1 MAKKK
6 AKTAKKKRPGS
17 GRKKAAKPRAGKKA
31 AGGAVR
37 SAERGTRSERHAA
50 GKPAGEPGARAA
62 GEGTLA
68 DPGAAE
74 QAVKGGPAS
83 SRRAGTPPGQGAYRA
98 DAIKVMKGLEA
109 VRKRPDMY
117 IGDRHQRGLHHLV
130 NEVVDNAIDEA
141 MAGHCDRIVV
151 TVHAD
156 GSVSVTD
163 NGRGIPVDLHKE
175 EKKPGIEVALTM
187 LHAGGKFD
195 HASYKVSGGLHGV
208 GVSVVNALSE
218 WLRAEVRR
226 DGHVWRMGF
235 ARGKTA
241 ETLKKV
247 GKAAKT
253 GTTITFK
260 PDREIFEDPTFRF
273 EILEGRLRELAY
285 LNEGIAIRLVD
296 ERDAR
301 EAEFRYKEGI
311 RAFVKQLNEDKGTV
325 HRDVIY
331 FRRADQPSGGEVE
344 VAIQYNDGYTENILS
359 FANNINTIEGGTH
372 LSAFKAAVTRTL
384 NFYAKKQGLLKGESP
399 PSGDDLREGMTAVV
413 SVRVRDPQFEGQTK
427 TKLSNSE
434 VGTFVETATNEMLG
448 QYLEEHPPN
457 ARRII
462 QKAVQA
468 MTAREAARKARD
480 LVRRKGALASGNLPG
495 KLADCAERDPALS
508 EVFLVEGDSAGGSAK
523 QGRDRRTQAILPLR
537 GKILNVE
544 KARIDKMLAHE
555 EIATIISALGTGIGT
570 DDFNIER
577 ARYHKVV
584 IMTDA
589 DVDGS
594 HIRTLLLTFFY
605 RHMKPLIDQGYLY
618 VAQPPLY
625 RVRRKGREQYVKSDR
640 EMKMTLLRIGVEGTT
655 LRVNP
660 PPKSRKQPDEI
671 SGAKLEELALLLGD
685 MEELVRSLHRRGIL
699 WEEFLARRAKGGEFP
714 TWAARIGDGIQ
725 LFHSEGE
732 AAKAIAAAFPKP
744 KRGRAADRKTGKP
757 GKGGKAKEAEEP
769 AAEEPEI
776 PEPEELFG
784 ARELNK
790 LAKKLRSRGLD
801 AADWH
806 LEAEEPVSGEKPYT
820 KFTVATDGDAVG
832 VAGVSEILPTIRRLG
847 QKGMDIQRF
856 KGLGEMNAEQ
866 LWETTMDP
874 ARRTLKQVLV
884 EDATEAEHIFSVLMG
899 EKVEPRRAFIEQ
911 HALEV
916 RNLDV

>member
-6 AKTAKKKRPGS
+6 AKTGKKKGAGS
-17 GRKKAAKPRAGKKA
+17 GS
-31 AGGAVR
+31 VR
-37 SAERGTRSERHAA
+37 SAARRAPSKEQGERGVRSETAN
-50 GKPAGEPGARAA
+50 GKSTAQETG
-62 GEGTLA
+62 
-68 DPGAAE
+68 
-74 QAVKGGPAS
+74 S
-83 SRRAGTPPGQGAYRA
+83 YRA
-98 DAIKVMKGLEA
+98 DSIKVMKGLEG

-141 MAGHCDRIVV
+141 MAGFCDRIVV

-156 GSVSVTD
+156 GSLSVTD

-175 EKKPGIEVALTM
+175 EKKPGIEVALSM

-226 DGHVWRMGF
+226 DGHVWRMAF

-260 PDREIFEDPTFRF
+260 PDREIFEDPTFKF

-285 LNEGIAIRLVD
+285 LNEGITIRLVD
-296 ERDAR
+296 ERDGR

-311 RAFVKQLNEDKGTV
+311 RAFVKQLNEDKETV

-384 NFYAKKQGLLKGESP
+384 NFYAKKQNLLKGDNP
-399 PSGDDLREGMTAVV
+399 PSGDDLREGMTAVL

-570 DDFNIER
+570 DDFDIER

-660 PPKSRKQPDEI
+660 PPKSRKKPDEI
-671 SGAKLEELALLLGD
+671 SGAKLEELALLLAD

-699 WEEFLARRAKGGEFP
+699 WEEFLARRDKRGDFP
-714 TWAARIGDGIQ
+714 TWAARIGDGVE
-725 LFHSEGE
+725 LFHSEAE

-744 KRGRAADRKTGKP
+744 KRERAADKKTEEP
-757 GKGGKAKEAEEP
+757 EKGEKAKEAEEPAAEEPAAEEP

-790 LAKKLRSRGLD
+790 LAKKLQSRGLD
-801 AADWH
+801 VADWH
-806 LEAEEPVSGEKPYT
+806 LEVEEPVGGEKPYT
-820 KFTVATDGDAVG
+820 KFTVATDGDVVG

-874 ARRTLKQVLV
+874 ARRTLKKVLV
-884 EDATEAEHIFSVLMG
+884 EDVAEAEHIFSVLMG
-899 EKVEPRRAFIEQ
+899 EKVEPRRAFIEA

>member
-6 AKTAKKKRPGS
+6 AKTAKKKGAG
-17 GRKKAAKPRAGKKA
+17 GRCKTAAEPRAGKKA
-31 AGGAVR
+31 AEEGA
-37 SAERGTRSERHAA
+37 
-50 GKPAGEPGARAA
+50 
-62 GEGTLA
+62 LA
-68 DPGAAE
+68 DPGAPGPVAPGRK
-74 QAVKGGPAS
+74 AARTGG
-83 SRRAGTPPGQGAYRA
+83 SRRAGTTPGQGEYRA

-109 VRKRPDMY
+109 VRKRPAMY

-141 MAGHCDRIVV
+141 MAGYCDRIVV

-156 GSVSVTD
+156 GSVSVMD

-175 EKKPGIEVALTM
+175 EKKSGIEVALSM

-226 DGHVWRMGF
+226 DGHAWRMAF

-260 PDREIFEDPTFRF
+260 PDREIFEDPTFKF

-296 ERDAR
+296 ERDGR

-311 RAFVKQLNEDKGTV
+311 RAFVKQLNEDKETV

-331 FRRADQPSGGEVE
+331 FRRADEPSGAEVE

-384 NFYAKKQGLLKGESP
+384 NFYAKKQGLLKSESP
-399 PSGDDLREGMTAVV
+399 PSGDDLREGMTAVL

-434 VGTFVETATNEMLG
+434 VGTFVETAANEMLG

-660 PPKSRKQPDEI
+660 PPKSRKQPAEI
-671 SGAKLEELALLLGD
+671 SGAKLEELALLLTD
-685 MEELVRSLHRRGIL
+685 MEELVRSLHRRGIP
-699 WEEFLARRAKGGEFP
+699 WEEFLAHRDKQGNFP
-714 TWAARIGDGIQ
+714 TWAARIGDGVQ
-725 LFHSEGE
+725 LFHSEAE

-744 KRGRAADRKTGKP
+744 KRGRAADKKTEKP
-757 GKGGKAKEAEEP
+757 GKGEKVKEAEEP

-820 KFTVATDGDAVG
+820 KFTVASNGEAVG

-847 QKGMDIQRF
+847 KKGMDIQRF

>member
-1 MAKKK
+1 MAKGKSKVQSPRSKK
-6 AKTAKKKRPGS
+6 AKKA
-17 GRKKAAKPRAGKKA
+17 AAKPRKA
-31 AGGAVR
+31 APEPKPKKQAAEGAPGGGVTALPASAAALRAMADR
-37 SAERGTRSERHAA
+37 SAADSQGT
-50 GKPAGEPGARAA
+50 AGE
-62 GEGTLA
+62 
-68 DPGAAE
+68 
-74 QAVKGGPAS
+74 
-83 SRRAGTPPGQGAYRA
+83 YRA
-98 DAIKVMKGLEA
+98 DSIKVMKGLEA

-130 NEVVDNAIDEA
+130 NEVVDNSIDEA
-141 MAGHCDRIVV
+141 MAGYCDRIVV

-156 GSVSVTD
+156 GSVSVAD
-163 NGRGIPVDLHKE
+163 NGRGIPVDVHKD
-175 EKKPGIEVALTM
+175 EKKPGVEVALTI

-226 DGHVWRMGF
+226 DGAVWRMGF
-235 ARGKTA
+235 ARGKTT
-241 ETLKKV
+241 EPLKKV
-247 GKAAKT
+247 GKAAKS

-260 PDREIFEDPTFRF
+260 PDREIFEDPTFKF
-273 EILEGRLRELAY
+273 EILEGRLRELAF
-285 LNEGIAIRLVD
+285 LNEGVTMRLVD

-301 EAEFRYKEGI
+301 EAEFRYKDGI
-311 RAFVKQLNEDKGTV
+311 RAFIKHLNADKGTV
-325 HRDVIY
+325 HRDVVY
-331 FRRADQPSGGEVE
+331 YRQSDEATGGEVE
-344 VAIQYNDGYTENILS
+344 VAIQYNDGYAENILS
-359 FANNINTIEGGTH
+359 FANNICTIEGGTH
-372 LSAFKAAVTRTL
+372 LSAFKSAVTRTL
-384 NFYAKKQGLLKGESP
+384 NFYAKKQGLLKGETP
-399 PSGDDLREGMTAVV
+399 PSGDDLREGMTAVL

-434 VGTFVETATNEMLG
+434 VGTFVETVTNEMLG
-448 QYLEEHPPN
+448 QYLEENPPT
-457 ARRII
+457 AKKII
-462 QKAVQA
+462 LKAVQA

-570 DDFNIER
+570 DEFQIGN
-577 ARYHKVV
+577 ARYHKVI

-605 RHMKPLIDQGYLY
+605 RHMKPLVDQGYLY

-640 EMKMTLLRIGVEGTT
+640 EMKMTLLRIGVDGTT
-655 LRVNP
+655 LVLQP
-660 PPKSRKQPDEI
+660 PPKSRKRPEEI
-671 SGAKLEELALLLGD
+671 TGAKLQELVLVLSEVED
-685 MEELVRSLHRRGIL
+685 LVRSLKRRGIG
-699 WEEFLARRAKGGEFP
+699 WEEFLSRRVKSGEFP
-714 TWAARIGDGIQ
+714 TWAVRLPEGLE
-725 LFHSEGE
+725 LFHSEVE
-732 AAKAIAAAFPKP
+732 AAKAIAKATSKVQGLPAVVPQGTKAGPKSKKAMP
-744 KRGRAADRKTGKP
+744 KDAK
-757 GKGGKAKEAEEP
+757 GKAEAE
-769 AAEEPEI
+769 AAEAVPEE

-784 ARELNK
+784 VKELNK
-790 LAKKLRSRGLD
+790 LARKLSARGLD
-801 AADWH
+801 IADWH
-806 LEAEEPVSGEKPYT
+806 VEVDQPLGGEKPYT
-820 KFTVATDGDAVG
+820 KFAITSDAEVLD
-832 VAGVSEILPTIRRLG
+832 VPGVSDILSAIRRLG

-874 ARRTLKQVLV
+874 GRRTLKQVLV
-884 EDATEAEHIFSVLMG
+884 EDAAEAEHIFSVLMG
-899 EKVEPRRAFIEQ
+899 EAVEPRRQFIEA

>member
-1 MAKKK
+1 MAKNKSKVQRPKSK
-6 AKTAKKKRPGS
+6 AKRAKTRGPKAKGKSQVQRPKSKK
-17 GRKKAAKPRAGKKA
+17 
-31 AGGAVR
+31 
-37 SAERGTRSERHAA
+37 
-50 GKPAGEPGARAA
+50 GAR
-62 GEGTLA
+62 GKRG
-68 DPGAAE
+68 PGDSLRSSPGFERRAAE
-74 QAVKGGPAS
+74 QAVK
-83 SRRAGTPPGQGAYRA
+83 PGQVGAYRA

-109 VRKRPDMY
+109 VRKRPAMY

-141 MAGHCDRIVV
+141 MAGYCDRIVV

-156 GSVSVTD
+156 GSVSVMD
-163 NGRGIPVDLHKE
+163 NGRGIPVDMHTE
-175 EKKPGIEVALTM
+175 EKKSGIEVALSM

-226 DGHVWRMGF
+226 DGHAWRMAF

-247 GKAAKT
+247 GTAAKT

-260 PDREIFEDPTFRF
+260 PDREIFEDPTFKF

-296 ERDAR
+296 ERDGR

-311 RAFVKQLNEDKGTV
+311 RAFVKQLNEDKETV

-331 FRRADQPSGGEVE
+331 FRRADEPSGAEAE

-399 PSGDDLREGMTAVV
+399 PSGDDLREGMTAVL

-457 ARRII
+457 AKRII

-570 DDFNIER
+570 DDFDVGR

-660 PPKSRKQPDEI
+660 PPKSRKQPAEI
-671 SGAKLEELALLLGD
+671 SGAKLEELALLLAD
-685 MEELVRSLHRRGIL
+685 MEELVRSLHRRGIP
-699 WEEFLARRAKGGEFP
+699 WEEFLARRDKRGEFP
-714 TWAARIGDGIQ
+714 TWAARIGDGVE
-725 LFHSEGE
+725 LFHSEAE
-732 AAKAIAAAFPKP
+732 AAKAIAKARSQVQSPKS
-744 KRGRAADRKTGKP
+744 KVRGS
-757 GKGGKAKEAEEP
+757 KAKGETEAEP
-769 AAEEPEI
+769 AGEPEI

-806 LEAEEPVSGEKPYT
+806 LEAEEPVGGEKPYT
-820 KFTVATDGDAVG
+820 KFTVATDGEAVG